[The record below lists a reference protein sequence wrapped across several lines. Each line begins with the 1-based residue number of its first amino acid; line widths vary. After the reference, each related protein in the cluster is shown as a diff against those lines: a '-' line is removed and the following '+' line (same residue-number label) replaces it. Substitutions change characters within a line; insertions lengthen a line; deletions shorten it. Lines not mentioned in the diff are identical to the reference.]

1 MYQFLRFPGFRLKA
15 MTFSYDDGTKFDKN
29 LVAIMKKHGIKG
41 TFNVNSGSMP
51 KERGERK
58 LTMEEAVTLY
68 ADADCELA
76 VHGVRHLSLA
86 EVASPIAARD
96 VLEDR
101 VALEGYTGQ
110 IVRGMA
116 YANGSFNDKVVDI
129 LRMSGIAYCRTTHST
144 EKFDL
149 PTDWL
154 RLDPTC
160 HHQNPRL
167 FELLDKFLAYQ
178 VDPNQYYWR
187 FKPALFYLWG
197 HSYEFD
203 NNNNWER
210 IEEFCEKAG
219 GHEDIWYATNIE
231 IYEYIEAYKALV
243 FSADGNLVYNPSST
257 DVYISYFGNDV
268 VVHPGETMKVK

>member
-15 MTFSYDDGTKFDKN
+15 LTLSYDDGTIFDSR
-29 LVAIMKKHGIKG
+29 LVSIMKKNGIKG
-41 TFNVNSGSMP
+41 TFNLNSNINFRP
-51 KERGERK
+51 NPRK
-58 LTMEEAVTLY
+58 LTLE
-68 ADADCELA
+68 DAWAQYSDAGCELA
-76 VHGVRHLSLA
+76 VHGVEHYSLA
-86 EVASPIAARD
+86 EIPSPMMARE

-101 VALEGYTGQ
+101 VAMEKVTGA

-116 YANGSFNDKVVDI
+116 YANGSFNDEVVDV
-129 LRMSGIAYCRTTHST
+129 LRLSGIAYCRTTHST
-144 EKFDL
+144 ERFDL

-160 HHQNPRL
+160 HHENPRL
-167 FELLDKFLAYQ
+167 FELLDKFLDYK
-178 VDPNQYYWR
+178 VDPKQYYWR

-210 IEEFCEKAG
+210 IEQFLEKAG

-231 IYEYIEAYKALV
+231 IYEYLEAYRSLV
-243 FSADGNLVYNPSST
+243 FSADGTLVYNPT
-257 DVYISYFGNDV
+257 NVEVYLNYLGNSCV
-268 VVHPGETMKVK
+268 VAPGQTLKVK